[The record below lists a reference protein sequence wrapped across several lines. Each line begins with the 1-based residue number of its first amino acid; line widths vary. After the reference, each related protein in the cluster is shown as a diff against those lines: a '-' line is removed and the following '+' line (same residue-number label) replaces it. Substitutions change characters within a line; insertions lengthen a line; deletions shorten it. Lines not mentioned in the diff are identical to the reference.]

1 VEVDCFSSGFNR
13 KVQLLLHFANDRVED
28 AGVLKSMLAHTFKY
42 RSGQLFEFMHTIT
55 KPDETR
61 IERAAKSMGADR
73 ELIDFVRVNVSK
85 VERLLD
91 EHWTEVP
98 RQSVKNKLLRNWFD
112 AMRDELGD
120 TATDRIQ
127 AYLKAVKK
135 LVKEGFD
142 LSFFYRASE
151 VIEEVRGL
159 GGCIVIPHPEQFWPI
174 LLRDYDVDGIEVW
187 NPQSQEYTE
196 FLISV
201 VSDAAGHRIYN
212 QGVLVDITASK
223 RARQALEASEFK
235 FRRTIE
241 GAAEGYLLMDGGL
254 VIREVNDAYCRMLGY
269 EREELVG
276 RRPHDFATLDYQ
288 RFLESNTE
296 RFRGKT
302 VRRFEGTMVHRD
314 GHEVPVLV
322 NANTLL
328 DADGGF
334 LGNVAFVADLT
345 EQKKALNLAAEVQ
358 KGLLPGRAPRIPG
371 LDVAGRSV
379 PSELTGGDYFDYF
392 EPMDRDS
399 SVLSVAVGD
408 ISGHGVDAALLMTT
422 ARGFLRMRAGQTG
435 SPGQIVTEMN
445 RHLAEDLYGSGRFM
459 TLFYLRLDARRG
471 RAAWVRAGHD
481 PALIYCPIHDAFH
494 LLGADAGLPL
504 GVERERSYT
513 EEHGDVLPGQLIAIG
528 TDGIWEA
535 RDEGGEMFGKER
547 FKAVL
552 REHAKERAK
561 DIVDAVFDAV
571 REHSGRA
578 KLKDDVTL
586 VVIKYGGAP

>member
-1 VEVDCFSSGFNR
+1 MAAPSTMSRQELLEETERLRAELAQCRERAVGRRVADEAVCGQALEVEIEQLREARETAGLVNVIVENSPAVIFRRLADKTHRLVYISENLSQWGYSAGDFLSGHKGFDD
-13 KVQLLLHFANDRVED
+13 LLHPDDRQRVVDEIEECRLDAVEEY
-28 AGVLKSMLAHTFKY
+28 TQEY
-42 RSGQLFEFMHTIT
+42 RIIT
-55 KPDETR
+55 ADGEVRWVSDET
-61 IERAAKSMGADR
+61 
-73 ELIDFVRVNVSK
+73 
-85 VERLLD
+85 
-91 EHWTEVP
+91 
-98 RQSVKNKLLRNWFD
+98 
-112 AMRDELGD
+112 
-120 TATDRIQ
+120 
-127 AYLKAVKK
+127 
-135 LVKEGFD
+135 
-142 LSFFYRASE
+142 
-151 VIEEVRGL
+151 
-159 GGCIVIPHPEQFWPI
+159 
-174 LLRDYDVDGIEVW
+174 
-187 NPQSQEYTE
+187 
-196 FLISV
+196 SV